1 MENEKTLN
9 ALLKLTLN
17 YHFQSLKKAQNK
29 FVAMHYANAHLIG
42 SKGFT
47 NLMGK
52 SYSMDII
59 EFEDMLKTLSSV
71 SDAGA
76 EIVFD
81 YFQTLSYKQIEKTMS
96 RCGYLIYEH
105 LSSDEMEKLGA
116 PAGFYFVLAVK
127 KEHII
132 N

>member
-1 MENEKTLN
+1 MNK
-9 ALLKLTLN
+9 KLADFIFETIIRTN
-17 YHFQSLKKAQNK
+17 FETLKKSQQN
-29 FVAMHYANAHLIG
+29 FVKKHYENARLINC
-42 SKGFT
+42 KGFT

-52 SYSMDII
+52 SYNMTID
-59 EFEDMLKTLSSV
+59 EFEELVKNISKT

-81 YFQTLSYKQIEKTMS
+81 YVETYTYSQIEKMMS

-105 LSSDEMEKLGA
+105 LDNKEMAKLNA
-116 PAGFYFVLAVK
+116 PAGVHFVLAVK
-127 KEHII
+127 KEHLQ